1 MIKTLFL
8 MLYVLGVR
16 TSAILKLTLQF
27 QLFETNLTIV
37 TVNVLTDKS
46 RKYL

>member
-8 MLYVLGVR
+8 LLYVLGVR
-16 TSAILKLTLQF
+16 TSAVLKLTLLF
-27 QLFETNLTIV
+27 QLFETDLTIV

-46 RKYL
+46 RKYV